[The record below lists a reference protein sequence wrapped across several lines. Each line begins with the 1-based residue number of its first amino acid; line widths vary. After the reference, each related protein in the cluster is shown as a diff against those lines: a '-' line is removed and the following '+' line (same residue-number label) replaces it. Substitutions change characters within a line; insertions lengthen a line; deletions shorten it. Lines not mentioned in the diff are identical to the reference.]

1 MLKNVCW
8 WNKLSCVHVK
18 TNNGSKWGMVLRGF
32 VEEMGQVE
40 TCKYGR
46 NLGRQGGTF
55 QKWEKPHEH
64 GACKKPGGLNPIS

>member
-18 TNNGSKWGMVLRGF
+18 TTNGSKWGMVLRGF
-32 VEEMGQVE
+32 VEEVGQVE

-55 QKWEKPHEH
+55 QK
-64 GACKKPGGLNPIS
+64 